1 MLKKSRRYVII
12 FIITLLIIYVTF
24 FTPHVLTNLV
34 IAMGCRYVK
43 LTYVI
48 PLNDGSNRSYL
59 EHFTFSH
66 YSFDA
71 KLMSLHLRKAQLKYD
86 EIIDTPTLYHEYQV
100 VKHTPTKSDDD
111 KYSSFTCTCAT
122 ICKDIFR
129 NTNKKKLNISVVVG
143 KRYLLQNKLQYGNYL
158 CIASYTVSK
167 NNTYEE
173 ICKRHHNA
181 VKKEMNNKNTYAKLI
196 SAYDYL
202 KSDVVFNSQRDL
214 THISHENGFTMYKL
228 NNLYFYNEEHMKS
241 LLHDTSTLKFI
252 SLNKYDD
259 DWIITKIS
267 KLISWFGL
275 T

>member
-1 MLKKSRRYVII
+1 MLKDNRRYAII
-12 FIITLLIIYVTF
+12 FIITLFIIYITF
-24 FTPHVLTNLV
+24 FTPHVLMNLI

-71 KLMSLHLRKAQLKYD
+71 KLMSLHLMKAQLTYD
-86 EIIDTPTLYHEYQV
+86 EIIDTPTLYHEYQI
-100 VKHTPTKSDDD
+100 VKYYQIPTVSD
-111 KYSSFTCTCAT
+111 KYTSFTHTCAT
-122 ICKDIFR
+122 ICKDIFK

-143 KRYLLQNKLQYGNYL
+143 KRYLLKNKLQYGNYL
-158 CIASYTVSK
+158 CISSYTISK

-181 VKKEMNNKNTYAKLI
+181 VKKEMNSKNTYAKLI
-196 SAYDYL
+196 SSYDYL

-214 THISHENGFTMYKL
+214 THISHENGSTMYKL
-228 NNLYFYNEEHMKS
+228 NNLHFYNEQHMKS
-241 LLHDTSTLKFI
+241 LLYDSSSSKFI
-252 SLNKYDD
+252 DLNKYDD
-259 DWIITKIS
+259 NWIITKIS
-267 KLISWFGL
+267 KAKNYLL
-275 T
+275 V